1 MAIVDPD
8 HSESNAPDIHML
20 RLILALLLAVSAPAT
35 LAQSTEKATFAAGCF
50 WCAEEAFEKVPGVV
64 GVVSGYTGGSKQN
77 PTYEEV
83 SSGGTGHTESVEVA
97 YDPTKVSYETLLATF
112 WLNHDPTVK
121 DQQFCDVGSQYRPS
135 IFYHGPEQKRLAEAS
150 RAYWEKHKPFK
161 EPIMTPIVAATQFWP
176 AEAYHQNYYKK
187 NPLRYKF
194 YTSGCGRYTRLD
206 QLWGAGSRKK

>member
-1 MAIVDPD
+1 
-8 HSESNAPDIHML
+8 ML
-20 RLILALLLAVSAPAT
+20 RLILALLLAVSAPAA
-35 LAQSTEKATFAAGCF
+35 LAQSTGKATFAAGCF

-64 GVVSGYTGGSKQN
+64 SVVSGYTGGSKQK

-83 SSGGTGHTESVEVA
+83 SSGSTGHTESVEVT
-97 YDPTKVSYETLLATF
+97 YDPTKVSYEALLTTF

-121 DQQFCDVGSQYRPS
+121 DRQFCDVGSQYRPS
-135 IFYHGPEQKRLAEAS
+135 IFYHNSEQKRLAEAS

-176 AEAYHQNYYKK
+176 AEVYHQNYYKK

-206 QLWGAGSRKK
+206 QLWGAERRKK